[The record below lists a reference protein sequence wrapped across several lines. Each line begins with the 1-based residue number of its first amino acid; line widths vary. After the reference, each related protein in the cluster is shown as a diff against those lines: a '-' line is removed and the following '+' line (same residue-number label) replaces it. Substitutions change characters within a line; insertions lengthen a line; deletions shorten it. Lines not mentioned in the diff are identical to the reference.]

1 MILEMINNNLYIFN
15 IKLEKKSEHLIRWS
29 VLSALI
35 YSSFFYILRLLVK
48 MALSSYHLASDAQ
61 ERHQLTY
68 QYLSLLQANAIEE
81 KDREIILQSLFSRA
95 ETGLL
100 KGDSI
105 PTMPDGLLGQIVK
118 NIGGS

>member
-1 MILEMINNNLYIFN
+1 MNFTDRIRVDNVLQWENF
-15 IKLEKKSEHLIRWS
+15 IRWS

-35 YSSFFYILRLLVK
+35 YSSFFYILRLMVK
-48 MALSSYHLASDAQ
+48 MTLSSYHLASDVQ
-61 ERHQLTY
+61 ERPQLTY
-68 QYLSLLQANAIEE
+68 QYLSLLQANSIEE

-95 ETGLL
+95 DTGLL
-100 KGDSI
+100 KGVSS